1 MADLCTW
8 GSGECGGR
16 NQGERGEFLLYCL
29 FFCVALGEGR
39 ILSHFRFHRRA
50 MSGISLVVET
60 RDIAHV
66 PDGKHCWS
74 AIVQLFNNGQPSMRV
89 ICWGKAQYA

>member
-1 MADLCTW
+1 MWRAKP
-8 GSGECGGR
+8 GRKGGV
-16 NQGERGEFLLYCL
+16 FAVLLI
-29 FFCVALGEGR
+29 FRAALGEGR